1 MPQNKNAITRY
12 IILDRLLQHK
22 FGHTIKELTEL
33 CNNELGDK
41 GYESVTK
48 RCIEK
53 DLIAME
59 EEPFYAEIVR
69 TGKTPIE
76 DKNGKSRMV
85 QLVRYANPYF
95 SIFNHELNDDEK
107 VLLRKALEPF
117 GSFED
122 IPGFEQMEQ
131 LIASLDVEVDNNKK
145 FVYYSV
151 NEKGTN
157 TQVFGKLYS
166 AIAEQ
171 KAIDLTYHKFGETE
185 KRHVLLHPYLLKEW
199 NRRWYL
205 IAAADDSGKIL
216 TFALDRTDDVE
227 TCDVLKY
234 KPADEDLIE
243 RYDDIVGITYY
254 DGSPVET
261 IYFWASDN
269 STFYLLTKPIHGSQT
284 QLKEGGEE
292 YDTLRKSYPNL
303 EHGNFFRLK
312 CMINYELIREM
323 LSYGQGLIVL
333 SPASLKQSMINHI
346 AAIKNNYVKANKP
359 FVNEL

>member
-85 QLVRYANPYF
+85 QLVRYSNPYF

-107 VLLRKALEPF
+107 ALLRKALEPF
-117 GSFED
+117 GKFED
-122 IPGFEQMEQ
+122 IPGFEQIEQ
-131 LIASLDVEVDNNKK
+131 LIASLNVDVDESKK

-151 NEKGTN
+151 NENGTN
-157 TQVFGKLYS
+157 TKVFGKLYS
-166 AIAEQ
+166 AISEQ
-171 KAIDLTYHKFGETE
+171 KVINLTYHKFDDPTP
-185 KRHVLLHPYLLKEW
+185 HNVLLHPYILKEW

-205 IAAADDSGKIL
+205 IAAATDSGKIL
-216 TFALDRTDDVE
+216 TFALDRTDEVE
-227 TCDVLKY
+227 TCNEMKY
-234 KPADEDLIE
+234 KPASDDLME
-243 RYDDIVGITYY
+243 RYEDIVGITYY
-254 DGSPVET
+254 EGKPIDT
-261 IYFWASDN
+261 IYFWASN
-269 STFYLLTKPIHGSQT
+269 SSTHYLLTKPIHGTQT
-284 QLKEGGEE
+284 TLKEGGEE
-292 YDTLRKSYPNL
+292 EVTLRKSYPNL
-303 EHGNFFRLK
+303 KDGKFFRLK
-312 CMINYELIREM
+312 CMINYELMCEI
-323 LSYGQGLIVL
+323 LSYGQGIIVL
-333 SPASLKQSMINHI
+333 SPDTFREEIAKHI
-346 AAIKNNYVKANKP
+346 SSIQENYNKT
-359 FVNEL
+359 N

>member
-85 QLVRYANPYF
+85 QLVRYSNPYF

-107 VLLRKALEPF
+107 ALLRKALEPF

-122 IPGFEQMEQ
+122 IPGFEQIEQ

-205 IAAADDSGKIL
+205 IAAAADSGKIL
-216 TFALDRTDDVE
+216 TFALDRTDEVE
-227 TCDVLKY
+227 TSDDMKY
-234 KPADEDLIE
+234 KPASDDLME
-243 RYDDIVGITYY
+243 RYEDIVGITYY
-254 DGSPVET
+254 DNAPIET
-261 IYFWASDN
+261 IYLWVSDR
-269 STFYLLTKPIHGSQT
+269 SYKYLDTKPIHGSQT
-284 QLKEGGEE
+284 TLKEGSEE
-292 YDTLRKSYPNL
+292 ESSLRQKRPDLKGGRFVRL
-303 EHGNFFRLK
+303 E
-312 CMINYELIREM
+312 CMVNYELVHEI
-323 LSYGQGLIVL
+323 LAYGKGMVVL
-333 SPASLKQSMINHI
+333 SPTSLREEIVLEFKEMM
-346 AAIKNNYVKANKP
+346 NNYTFAN
-359 FVNEL
+359 

>member
-85 QLVRYANPYF
+85 QLVRYSNPYF

-107 VLLRKALEPF
+107 ALLRKALEPF

-122 IPGFEQMEQ
+122 IPGFEQIEQ

-205 IAAADDSGKIL
+205 IAAAADSGKIL
-216 TFALDRTDDVE
+216 TFALDRTDEVE
-227 TCDVLKY
+227 TCDDMKY
-234 KPADEDLIE
+234 KPASDDLME
-243 RYDDIVGITYY
+243 RYEDIVGITYY
-254 DGSPVET
+254 DNAPIET
-261 IYFWASDN
+261 IYLWVSDR
-269 STFYLLTKPIHGSQT
+269 SYKYLDTKPIHGSQT
-284 QLKEGGEE
+284 TLKEGSEE
-292 YDTLRKSYPNL
+292 ESSLRQKRPDLKGGRFVRL
-303 EHGNFFRLK
+303 E
-312 CMINYELIREM
+312 CMVNYELVHEI
-323 LSYGQGLIVL
+323 LAYGKGMVVL
-333 SPASLKQSMINHI
+333 SPTSLREEIVLEFKEMM
-346 AAIKNNYVKANKP
+346 NNYTFAN
-359 FVNEL
+359 

>member
-41 GYESVTK
+41 GYKSVTK

-85 QLVRYANPYF
+85 QLVRYSNPYF

-107 VLLRKALEPF
+107 ALLRKALEPF

-122 IPGFEQMEQ
+122 IPGFEQIEQ

-205 IAAADDSGKIL
+205 IAAAADSGKIL
-216 TFALDRTDDVE
+216 TFALDRTDEVE
-227 TCDVLKY
+227 TSDDMKY
-234 KPADEDLIE
+234 KPASDDLME
-243 RYDDIVGITYY
+243 RYEDIVGITYY
-254 DGSPVET
+254 DNAPIET
-261 IYFWASDN
+261 IYLWVSDR
-269 STFYLLTKPIHGSQT
+269 SYKYLDTKPIHGSQT
-284 QLKEGGEE
+284 TLKEGSEE
-292 YDTLRKSYPNL
+292 ESSLRQKRPDLKGGRFVRL
-303 EHGNFFRLK
+303 E
-312 CMINYELIREM
+312 CMVNYELVHEI
-323 LSYGQGLIVL
+323 LAYGKGMVVL
-333 SPASLKQSMINHI
+333 SPTSLREEIVLEFKEMM
-346 AAIKNNYVKANKP
+346 NNYTFAN
-359 FVNEL
+359 

>member
-85 QLVRYANPYF
+85 QLVRYSNPYF

-107 VLLRKALEPF
+107 ALLRKALEPF
-117 GSFED
+117 GKFED
-122 IPGFEQMEQ
+122 IPGFEQIEQ
-131 LIASLDVEVDNNKK
+131 LIASLNVDVDESKK

-157 TQVFGKLYS
+157 TKVFGKLYS
-166 AIAEQ
+166 AISER
-171 KAIDLTYHKFGETE
+171 KVINLTYHKFDDPTP
-185 KRHVLLHPYLLKEW
+185 HSVLLHPYILKEW

-205 IAAADDSGKIL
+205 IAAAADSGKIL
-216 TFALDRTDDVE
+216 TFALDRTDEVE
-227 TCDVLKY
+227 TCDDMKY
-234 KPADEDLIE
+234 KPASDDLME
-243 RYDDIVGITYY
+243 RYEDIVGITYY
-254 DGSPVET
+254 EGKPIET
-261 IYFWASDN
+261 IYFWASDD
-269 STFYLLTKPIHGSQT
+269 STHYLVTKPIHGTQT

-292 YDTLRKSYPNL
+292 EVSLRKSYPNL
-303 EHGNFFRLK
+303 KDGKFFRLK
-312 CMINYELIREM
+312 CMINYELMREI
-323 LSYGQGLIVL
+323 LSYGQGIIVL
-333 SPASLKQSMINHI
+333 SPTSFREDIIKQITSIQS
-346 AAIKNNYVKANKP
+346 NYSKTN
-359 FVNEL
+359 